1 MKAYE
6 NWTSGRNMGLV
17 FLIIMGLAFHELYKA
32 TGITILGIIS
42 PVNESKWEHWKM
54 AFFPMMIIG
63 SMEYFI
69 FGLRGSN
76 YIFSLMAGSAAFLLV
91 TFGGI
96 ELYGMI
102 VGEAHISVHVTTFL
116 MGAAA
121 GQFLR
126 YHIMANTRESSAFLV
141 LGIIVIGGLLA
152 IFTLFTFS
160 PPRYE
165 YFRDSLTETYGIY
178 ENK

>member
-1 MKAYE
+1 MRTYV
-6 NWTSGRNMGLV
+6 NWASGRNTGLV

-63 SMEYFI
+63 GIEYFI
-69 FGLRGSN
+69 LGLRGSN
-76 YIFSLMAGSAAFLLV
+76 YLFSLMAGSVAFLLV

-102 VGEAHISVHVTTFL
+102 VGKAHIFVHVTTFL
-116 MGAAA
+116 MGAVA
-121 GQFLR
+121 GQLLR
-126 YHIMANTRESSAFLV
+126 YHIMANTRESSAFLI
-141 LGIIVIGGLLA
+141 LGIIVTGVLLA
-152 IFTLFTFS
+152 IFTLFTFNT
-160 PPRYE
+160 PRYE
-165 YFRDSLTETYGIY
+165 YFRDSLTGTYGIY